1 MKYLDIFGKKN
12 FISFDISVR
21 STGWCKYKDG
31 VFLYGSFGLQ
41 SKDELG
47 RRMEFRERVK
57 EIVDNDTLDFI
68 AIEDVIGGNNFETV
82 KYLIQL
88 NTIVD
93 DMIYMGEIPKTEVR
107 RIGNTIWKK
116 HLKAVTNYSNSR
128 MLFNKDE
135 IRKAINSLGFVV
147 DTVQDVYDSIG
158 IAIGAILNNGVI
170 KEKKAKIRTDLSR
183 SYKFYKYSDDKVN
196 ELCSKYDLQSHEVGI
211 TKGQRDMLSAF
222 KSVASEIGDNYIFI
236 LNAPLGAYG
245 VLALTGKLPM
255 LNNDNRVI
263 AIKKTLK

>member
-1 MKYLDIFGKKN
+1 MNYLDIFDNKN
-12 FISFDISVR
+12 FVSFDISVR

-47 RRMEFRERVK
+47 RRMEFRDKVK
-57 EIVDNDTLDFI
+57 EIVDNDILDFI

-88 NTIVD
+88 NSIVD

-128 MLFNKDE
+128 MLFNKEE
-135 IRKAINSLGFVV
+135 IRKAINSLGFTV
-147 DTVQDVYDSIG
+147 DIVQDVYDSIG
-158 IAIGAILNNGVI
+158 IAIGAIMNNGVV

-183 SYKFYKYSDDKVN
+183 SYKFYKYSDDKLA
-196 ELCSKYDLQSHEVGI
+196 ELCSKYDLGSYEVNIG
-211 TKGQRDMLSAF
+211 KGQRDMLSAF
-222 KSVASEIGDNYIFI
+222 KAVSSQVGDNYIFV
-236 LNAPLGAYG
+236 LNAPLGGYG

-255 LNNDNRVI
+255 LSDDNRVI
-263 AIKKTLK
+263 AIKKSLK

>member
-1 MKYLDIFGKKN
+1 MDYLEIFKGYN
-12 FISFDISVR
+12 FLSLDISVR
-21 STGWCKYKDG
+21 STGWCKYKNG
-31 VFLYGSFGLQ
+31 VFTFGSFGLE
-41 SKDELG
+41 SKDELH
-47 RRMEFRERVK
+47 RRMEFRGKIK
-57 EIVDNDTLDFI
+57 ELVDNDELDFI

-88 NTIVD
+88 NSIVD

-116 HLKAVTNYSNSR
+116 HLKTVTNYSNAR

-135 IRKAINSLGFVV
+135 IRSSINTLGFTV

-183 SYKFYKYSDDKVN
+183 SYKFYKYSADKVK
-196 ELCSKYDLQSHEVGI
+196 ELCSKYDLQSHEVDI

-236 LNAPLGAYG
+236 LNAPLSEYG

-255 LNNDNRVI
+255 LNDDNRVI